1 MTRLLRGLLLALA
14 TCWAGAV
21 AAADPMTLAVSK
33 GPVSLLVY
41 MAEAEGLF
49 AREGLDVRSIGC
61 SSGRECMQLMTEGR
75 ADFATAADMAVV
87 LTAAQRR
94 DVAIAATISTSSH
107 QIKLIARRSAGIA
120 EPAQITGKRV
130 GTAVGTS
137 AQYFLDHWLLFESI
151 DAGRLQT
158 VALAP
163 PQLPEALARRE
174 VDAVAIWEP
183 LASAALAA
191 LKGDATVLPN
201 PRIYTQH
208 FNLVST
214 EGLIAKRREDID
226 RLLRALVQAE
236 DAVRRKPDVARDVL
250 TRQVGVDAAAA
261 TQALKDH
268 DYRLRLD
275 QSLVSTMSSQMRWAV
290 QQQHVKAGSLPA
302 SPLALIQA
310 GPLSQ
315 AAPAAVS
322 IVR

>member
-1 MTRLLRGLLLALA
+1 MNRVVRSLLLSLA
-14 TCWAGAV
+14 ATWWAGS
-21 AAADPMTLAVSK
+21 AAAEGLTLAVSK

-49 AREGLDVRSIGC
+49 AKEGLDVRSVGC
-61 SSGRECMQLMTEGR
+61 SSGRECMQLMTEGK
-75 ADFATAADMAVV
+75 ADLATAADLAVV
-87 LTAAQRR
+87 LTAAQRS

-107 QIKLIARRSAGIA
+107 QIKLIARRSAGIS
-120 EPAQITGKRV
+120 EPAQIAGKRV

-137 AQYFLDHWLLFESI
+137 AQYFLDHWLLFENI
-151 DAGRLQT
+151 DTGRLQT

-163 PQLPEALARRE
+163 AQLPDALARHE

-183 LASAALAA
+183 LAGTALAA

-214 EGLIAKRREDID
+214 DGLLGRRRDDIA

-236 DAVRRKPDVARDVL
+236 ETIRRKPELAREVL
-250 TRQVGVDAAAA
+250 ARQVGLDATAAA
-261 TQALKDH
+261 QALKDH
-268 DYRLRLD
+268 DFRLRLD

-310 GPLSQ
+310 GPLSE